1 MPWAAEFERTDSLT
15 LPHSVR
21 FCYAAV
27 QLQSEL
33 QQTYDGVI
41 IWVACKA
48 LGPNSSQRDEGV
60 PDRQA
65 FCGNEGQ
72 ADA

>member
-1 MPWAAEFERTDSLT
+1 MPWAAEIERTDSPT

-41 IWVACKA
+41 IWGSLQGVGAE
-48 LGPNSSQRDEGV
+48 LITSDE
-60 PDRQA
+60 
-65 FCGNEGQ
+65 GNEGQ